1 MSRFNSWLNE
11 LQPDMF
17 VELGPALAAERGIE
31 PGGWVTVRSPRGA
44 IVARALVTERIRPV
58 VVAGRTVHQIGVPI
72 HWSFAGE
79 VVGAQAND
87 LTALV
92 TDPNVSMHEAKAFA
106 CQVEAGRPGGPG
118 LVPTVPAARRPT
130 ENAVPNTPPAAQPE
144 GRFPT

>member
-1 MSRFNSWLNE
+1 
-11 LQPDMF
+11 MF
-17 VELGPALAAERGIE
+17 RLPLWSHTPVGREPFSPQTAAM
-31 PGGWVTVRSPRGA
+31 VRSPRGA
-44 IVARALVTERIRPV
+44 IVARALVTKRLKP
-58 VVAGRTVHQIGVPI
+58 VVAGRTVHLIGVPI
-72 HWSFAGE
+72 HWTFAGE

-106 CQVEAGRPGGPG
+106 GQVEAARPGGPG